1 MFIYAK
7 WNSSTTYG
15 FGNNERDFGTDYGI
29 CCWYT
34 PQLNFSA
41 IPDGKQIVVG
51 LWMRLFSKFR
61 NFTSL
66 TLQTKFGVNI
76 TNFSS
81 NIEDKEKEKKK

>member
-1 MFIYAK
+1 
-7 WNSSTTYG
+7 
-15 FGNNERDFGTDYGI
+15 
-29 CCWYT
+29 
-34 PQLNFSA
+34 
-41 IPDGKQIVVG
+41 
-51 LWMRLFSKFR
+51 MRLFSKFR